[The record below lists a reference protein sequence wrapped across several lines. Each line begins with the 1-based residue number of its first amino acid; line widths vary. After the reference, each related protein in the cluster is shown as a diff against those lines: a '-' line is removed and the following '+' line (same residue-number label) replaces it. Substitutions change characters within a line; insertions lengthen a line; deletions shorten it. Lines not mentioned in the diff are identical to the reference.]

1 MAFKRYARRPRR
13 RKTPW
18 YNKKYNAAQIAGKA
32 LAGVKYLKGLVNSEM
47 LKIDDGGLGATITN
61 TGSNVFSFTDI
72 GQNDTAS
79 GRTGNSILLKSIN
92 IKMII
97 HQHASA
103 TQTTFRCILF
113 QDNQQIADTTPGI
126 SNLLDGTSVIA
137 FLNANQA
144 GRFQVLK
151 NWLIT
156 LDSAKQQMYRI
167 SHYQKFQHHV
177 RYNGTAGTD
186 IQKGGI
192 YMIIYAD
199 EATNQPTLD
208 YNFRTSY
215 HDN

>member
-1 MAFKRYARRPRR
+1 MAYKKYTRRPRR
-13 RKTPW
+13 RNTPW

-32 LAGVKYLKGLVNSEM
+32 LAGVKYLKGLVNSEL
-47 LKIDDGGLGATITN
+47 LKVDQGSLGVTITD
-61 TGSNVFSFTDI
+61 TGSNVFQFCNI
-72 GQNDTAS
+72 GQGDTLS

-92 IKMII
+92 IKMLI
-97 HQHASA
+97 HQNPSA

-113 QDNQQIADTTPGI
+113 QDNQQISDTLPNIT
-126 SNLLDGTSVIA
+126 NLLDGTSVIA
-137 FLNANQA
+137 FLNASQA
-144 GRFQVLK
+144 GRFQILK

-177 RYNGTAGTD
+177 RFNGTAGTD

-192 YMIIYAD
+192 YMIIFSD